1 MVSSLCV
8 AVRRKERGLKEGN
21 NMKLYHAT
29 TPKKAKIYRLS
40 GKINKPVRGF
50 TTLQAAMLWSLSI
63 EGSRTVFIEI
73 NSQETISENNI
84 HKLPDHH
91 NQFGEAW
98 WIDEDTKSD
107 NYKCVLR
114 AK

>member
-1 MVSSLCV
+1 MPCV
-8 AVRRKERGLKEGN
+8 AARRKERGLREEN
-21 NMKLYHAT
+21 DMKLYHAT
-29 TPKKAKIYRLS
+29 TPKKAKMYRSS

-63 EGSRTVFIEI
+63 EGDRTVFLEI
-73 NSQETISENNI
+73 NSKENISENKI

-98 WIDEDTKSD
+98 WIDEDVKTD
-107 NYKCVLR
+107 NYKCVLS

>member
-1 MVSSLCV
+1 
-8 AVRRKERGLKEGN
+8 
-21 NMKLYHAT
+21 MKLYHAT
-29 TPKKAKIYRLS
+29 TPKKAKLYRETDH
-40 GKINKPVRGF
+40 INKPVRGF

-63 EGSRTVFIEI
+63 EGSRTVFLEV
-73 NSQETISENNI
+73 NSQETIPDEKI

-98 WIDEDTKSD
+98 WIDEDVSCK
-107 NYKCVLR
+107 NYKCVLS